1 MQKNAEFWISC
12 TNNYSFQEINKYFSK
27 WFPYLGWK
35 NINVVCSEQ
44 FSERYLIDF
53 INNLRQLRV
62 GFDARFPN
70 ISIWISIS
78 HQNKELFRL
87 ISKIDIYMPRIKIIL
102 VSDKIIFLERI
113 KQIELEAKEYSL
125 EIIVINCLF
134 DSESTLNI
142 IRYISNNKL
151 LSFSFFIEWYPN
163 IIEKS
168 KTDEFTNLLE
178 FLIDFN
184 YPFENHPLI
193 LCGGISSYI
202 KKILFSMFHST
213 YKVLNIKNNI
223 LIKNDYKCSFDCIK
237 SIIQKNEKFNYIN
250 CFCDTSFNQFT
261 ETIPFKDKILE
272 KLTVNKS
279 PILFED
285 WQYISDDFQF

>member
-1 MQKNAEFWISC
+1 MQKNDEFWISC
-12 TNNYSFQEINKYFSK
+12 TNNHLFQEINKYSSK

-35 NINVVCSEQ
+35 NINVVCNEQ
-44 FSERYLIDF
+44 FFERYLIDF

-87 ISKIDIYMPRIKIIL
+87 ISKIDIYTPRIKIIL
-102 VSDKIIFLERI
+102 INDKIILLERI
-113 KQIELEAKEYSL
+113 KQIELEANEYSL
-125 EIIVINCLF
+125 EIKIINCLF

-213 YKVLNIKNNI
+213 YKALNIKNNI
-223 LIKNDYKCSFDCIK
+223 LIKNDYKCSFECIK
-237 SIIQKNEKFNYIN
+237 SIIQKNERLNYIN
-250 CFCDTSFNQFT
+250 CFCNTSFNQFT

-285 WQYISDDFQF
+285 WQYISDDFKF

>member
-1 MQKNAEFWISC
+1 MQKNDEFWISC
-12 TNNYSFQEINKYFSK
+12 TNNHLFQEINKYSSK

-35 NINVVCSEQ
+35 NINVVCNEQ
-44 FSERYLIDF
+44 FFERYLIDF

-87 ISKIDIYMPRIKIIL
+87 ISKIDIYTPRIKIIL
-102 VSDKIIFLERI
+102 INDKIILLERI
-113 KQIELEAKEYSL
+113 KQIELEANEYSL
-125 EIIVINCLF
+125 EIKIINCLF

-213 YKVLNIKNNI
+213 YKALNIKNNI
-223 LIKNDYKCSFDCIK
+223 LIKNDYKCSFECIK
-237 SIIQKNEKFNYIN
+237 SIIQKNERLNYTN
-250 CFCDTSFNQFT
+250 CFCNTSFNQFT

-285 WQYISDDFQF
+285 WQYISDDFKF